1 MAHGHSVYNTDER
14 FSIDIVTRVITQQSG
29 KSKLMQYDHNSE
41 RYEFEMDR
49 YIDGHDMSLCN
60 DVRVNYLN
68 ISSSRD
74 GQTNGPYV
82 VKDMQVSPDDE
93 NKIVF
98 SWLISRNST
107 KYAGT
112 LNFNISFRCL
122 TGAIVDYAWY
132 TDIFKGI
139 SVSTGI
145 ENNGNE
151 YVEEYIDILEQWKQ
165 DVLANLDIGGGTVTS
180 VNGIEPDE
188 SGNVVIEFPENP
200 IKKIDSFD
208 ENALVNFRDLESGT
222 YVLNG
227 YFKPH
232 AGSDATMY
240 FSSNIAVQIMRGSAE
255 SHIQVCYPYR
265 NCIQWLKTTDTEYEQ
280 YNTYLNDLATK
291 TYVEELIGGSLAY
304 SAREQVTHESATIGI
319 YSLGYATLPYEFFPG
334 NGEEYAINWDSTDYT
349 ATAAITTVD
358 EEEVMVVGNTSFFGG
373 STNTE
378 IPFGIIS
385 RSGRALVYSSESG
398 EHTISITGYEQIPH
412 KIPSEYVDYNPVVG
426 VIDSSY
432 YNYRYLN
439 PAKGASITEVRK
451 AAVEG
456 NRDIIIRLD
465 LDNWQ
470 GTLRYMG
477 LTNVST
483 DGTNYVSALLFN
495 TIKAN
500 NVSINDSNDA
510 IDGTMQLEYW
520 YALLEP
526 TEGPPADAF
535 VNLQFAEIN
544 LAPGTAKGGYY
555 MRVNEN
561 GFWEVAEGLTETRV
575 NELIDAKIA
584 AIPAA
589 EEASF

>member
-14 FSIDIVTRVITQQSG
+14 FTIDTVTRAITQQSG

-68 ISSSRD
+68 IASSRD

-165 DVLANLDIGGGTVTS
+165 DVIENLGSGTGTVTS
-180 VNGIEPDE
+180 VNDIGPDE
-188 SGNVVIEFPENP
+188 NGNVKIELPDAG
-200 IKKIDSFD
+200 IKTVNGIAPD
-208 ENALVNFRDLESGT
+208 ENGNVDVSGLPEVNGDH
-222 YVLNG
+222 
-227 YFKPH
+227 K
-232 AGSDATMY
+232 
-240 FSSNIAVQIMRGSAE
+240 NIV
-255 SHIQVCYPYR
+255 
-265 NCIQWLKTTDTEYEQ
+265 TDSEGNVKWEDQ
-280 YNTYLNDLATK
+280 
-291 TYVEELIGGSLAY
+291 LAY
-304 SAREQVTHESATIGI
+304 ATSEPISHENVSIGI
-319 YSLGYATLPYEFFPG
+319 YSLGYASAPFTFIPVI
-334 NGEEYAINWDSTDYT
+334 GETYTVIWDGTEYLCT
-349 ATAAITTVD
+349 ASEMTVD
-358 EEEVMVVGNTSFFGG
+358 SNRVFVIGNTSHFGG
-373 STNTE
+373 SDNQDL
-378 IPFGIIS
+378 PFGIGSWNGAI
-385 RSGRALVYSSESG
+385 RVYSAESG
-398 EHTISITGYEQIPH
+398 DHVFSLSGNESVVH
-412 KIPSEYVDYNPVVG
+412 KIPREYIDFNPLVG
-426 VIDSSY
+426 VIDTSY
-432 YNYRYLN
+432 YNFRYLN
-439 PAKGASITEVRK
+439 ESRGASIAEIRK
-451 AAVEG
+451 AAIKG
-456 NRDIIIRLD
+456 NRDILIRLD

-470 GTLRYMG
+470 GTLRYIG

-483 DGTNYVSALLFN
+483 DDNAYTPAMLFS
-495 TIKAN
+495 TVKTN
-500 NVSINDSNDA
+500 NVSINASDEVVN
-510 IDGTMQLEYW
+510 GTMQLEYW

-526 TEGPPADAF
+526 TEGPPSDAF
-535 VNLQFAEIN
+535 VNFQFAEIN
-544 LAPGTAKGGYY
+544 LVPGASRAGYY
-555 MRVNEN
+555 MRVNED
-561 GFWEVAEGLTETRV
+561 GFWEATEGPDFIKTVNGVSPDADGNITINIPTDEHV
-575 NELIDAKIA
+575 NELINA
-584 AIPAA
+584 AMGVI
-589 EEASF
+589 ENGSY